1 MSYYYTPRKSRLSSR
16 PRARESIFPGGSELH
31 REGSQPSFSPD
42 LLESVRAMEDCCEE
56 AHEAQQLLRN
66 GTRDLPRMAHV
77 LDNQRVFLLVD
88 ESTVKKYKAD
98 LSDEIEPQITE
109 LVSRAEKGLEALQKK
124 RLLLQTKVKAVQSKA
139 QQPSTSDAT
148 NRRVQVLAKQRER
161 LEAQARQLE
170 AEILAMEADQKRR

>member
-1 MSYYYTPRKSRLSSR
+1 
-16 PRARESIFPGGSELH
+16 LH
-31 REGSQPSFSPD
+31 RVYKFTPLKVITLQ
-42 LLESVRAMEDCCEE
+42 
-56 AHEAQQLLRN
+56 
-66 GTRDLPRMAHV
+66 
-77 LDNQRVFLLVD
+77 VFLLVD
-88 ESTVKKYKAD
+88 EGTVKKYKAD

-124 RLLLQTKVKAVQSKA
+124 RLLLQTKVTPASSRTAVRPVLSVWNQVKTAQSKA

-170 AEILAMEADQKRR
+170 AEILAMASLNLS